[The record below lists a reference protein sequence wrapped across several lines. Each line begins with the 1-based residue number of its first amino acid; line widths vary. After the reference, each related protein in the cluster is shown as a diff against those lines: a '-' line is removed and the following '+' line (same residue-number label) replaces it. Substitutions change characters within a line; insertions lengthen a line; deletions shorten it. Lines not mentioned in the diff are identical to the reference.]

1 MSLPDKV
8 PLPMEESEVIILVLN
23 KQYDK
28 VTVEQLRDVLKKMGL
43 QIPAGANKK
52 MLIVMLLRAV
62 EASGTFFLPPEVLEN
77 AKDVPE
83 TLPRASR
90 GSSGAGAASPKRNFA
105 SPKRNSASPKRNSAS
120 PKRNSGSK
128 EVVTVDKN
136 NGYGWKKI
144 STIFTIMV
152 GALVAGYFN
161 KNYINEKVNLYK
173 GFSSSPAA
181 REEIEN
187 YSEDNFDRFETPE
200 IYSEDYMDSLVEYN
214 YGF

>member
-1 MSLPDKV
+1 
-8 PLPMEESEVIILVLN
+8 MEESEVIILVLN

>member
-1 MSLPDKV
+1 
-8 PLPMEESEVIILVLN
+8 
-23 KQYDK
+23 
-28 VTVEQLRDVLKKMGL
+28 
-43 QIPAGANKK
+43 
-52 MLIVMLLRAV
+52 
-62 EASGTFFLPPEVLEN
+62 
-77 AKDVPE
+77 
-83 TLPRASR
+83 
-90 GSSGAGAASPKRNFA
+90 
-105 SPKRNSASPKRNSAS
+105 
-120 PKRNSGSK
+120 
-128 EVVTVDKN
+128 
-136 NGYGWKKI
+136 
-144 STIFTIMV
+144 MV

>member
-90 GSSGAGAASPKRNFA
+90 GSSGAGA
-105 SPKRNSASPKRNSAS
+105 ASPKRNSAS